1 MKSIM
6 KLLGMLVLVTVSIFA
21 LASCKSPSKPENLTV
36 DFWEASW
43 DAVDGAEEYVVELDG
58 KEYRTRES
66 SFALFEYLRPDERIT
81 VRVEPVFA
89 GDKRK
94 YLWTDKILYTA
105 ESVTE
110 GLVYTELEDGTYAVS
125 CPENVRL
132 KNGKLVLPDTY
143 EGAPIVE
150 LRNAENK
157 ANLSFPSNLDGKK
170 QSDYSGA
177 EATKIQR
184 VRLPLKLETIAIG
197 AFYKASLEKI
207 YIPNSVKYLGQSAFE
222 ECGALTRVSNAQGL
236 MGIGFYTFCGC
247 SSLSDFTFAQ
257 GLTNIGMGAFIGTAI
272 TKATIPE
279 GVSNL
284 QGYTFYNCTSLAEI
298 VLPESLDT
306 LYLGSL
312 DNTAWYNAQPDGV
325 VYIGNFVYGYKGE
338 MPKNTKLVI
347 PSGITKMAFRDTFKN
362 QKNLVSVTLPEGF
375 TEIQEATF
383 YGCKN
388 LSEVILPEGITTIWQ
403 NAFYGCTS
411 LQEIILPKSLQKMYE
426 GAFYR
431 CGFEQIVLTE
441 AMLSIG
447 AAGDNVGV
455 FEACK
460 NLREIVIP
468 QNIATIGS
476 RCFYGCTNLTKVT
489 IEDGVQEIRTDAFLH
504 CSSLTEL
511 TIPDSV
517 TYFKFYSIAYTG
529 LTHFVF
535 PKNLDSIYKYK
546 PKYPDGMLFQ
556 YLVIQ
561 RDTKLLDFEWF
572 YIYSNLKT
580 FYFEGTKEEY
590 DSIEKKKG
598 QLEIYYPSDESM
610 IKLEKI
616 AAWESNLSVYFYS
629 ETEPTEEGNYWHYV
643 NGIPV
648 AWKLQK

>member
-1 MKSIM
+1 
-6 KLLGMLVLVTVSIFA
+6 MLF
-21 LASCKSPSKPENLTV
+21 SCKSQKPENLTV

-43 DAVDGAEEYVVELDG
+43 DAVEGATEYVVELDG
-58 KEYRTRES
+58 EEYRTKNTTFE
-66 SFALFEYLRPDERIT
+66 LFEYLRPDERIT

-94 YLWTDKILYTA
+94 SLWTDKILYTA

-110 GLVYTELEDGTYAVS
+110 GLVYTDLGDGTYAVS
-125 CPENVRL
+125 CPENVVL
-132 KNGKLVLPDTY
+132 NNGELVLPDTY
-143 EGAPIVE
+143 ENAPIVE
-150 LRNAENK
+150 LRNTENK
-157 ANLSFPSNLDGKK
+157 ANRPNFSNLGENK
-170 QSDYSGA
+170 QSNYSGA

-222 ECGALTRVSNAQGL
+222 ECSALKKVSNAQGL
-236 MGIGFYTFCGC
+236 TGIGVYTFCGC

-257 GLTNIGMGAFIGTAI
+257 GLVSIGSGAFIGTAI
-272 TKATIPE
+272 TKAIIPE
-279 GVSNL
+279 GVSTL
-284 QGYTFYNCTSLAEI
+284 EGYTFYNCAALAEI
-298 VLPESLDT
+298 DLPESLDN

-325 VYIGNFVYGYKGE
+325 VYIGDFVYGYKGE
-338 MPKNTKLVI
+338 MPENTKLVI
-347 PSGITKMAFRDTFKN
+347 PSGITKMAFRNTFKN
-362 QKNLVSVTLPEGF
+362 QNNLVSVTLPEGF
-375 TEIQEATF
+375 TEIQEASF

-447 AAGDNVGV
+447 TAGDNVGV

-511 TIPDSV
+511 TIPNSV
-517 TYFKFYSIAYTG
+517 TWFRFYSIAYTG

-535 PKNLDSIYKYK
+535 PKNIKHIPDYK
-546 PKYPDGMLFQ
+546 PKYADGILLE

-561 RDTKLLDFEWF
+561 RDTKLLDLEWF

-590 DSIEKKKG
+590 DVIEKMKG
-598 QLEIYYPSDESM
+598 LLETYYPKDESFKK
-610 IKLEKI
+610 IERI

-643 NGIPV
+643 NGIPA
-648 AWKLQK
+648 AWNS

>member
-1 MKSIM
+1 MKGLL
-6 KLLGMLVLVTVSIFA
+6 KLLIPIILIVIGLPMLF
-21 LASCKSPSKPENLTV
+21 SCKSQKPENLTV

-43 DAVDGAEEYVVELDG
+43 DAVEGATEYVVELDG
-58 KEYRTRES
+58 EEYRTENTY
-66 SFALFEYLRPDERIT
+66 FELFEFLRPDERIT

-94 YLWTDKILYTA
+94 SLWTDKILYTA

-150 LRNAENK
+150 LRNADNK
-157 ANLSFPSNLDGKK
+157 KNLSSPTLVPDGKK

-222 ECGALTRVSNAQGL
+222 ECSALKKVSNAQGL

-257 GLTNIGMGAFIGTAI
+257 GLVSIGSGAFIGTSI
-272 TKATIPE
+272 TKAIIPE
-279 GVSNL
+279 GVSTL
-284 QGYTFYNCTSLAEI
+284 EGYTFYNCAVLTEI
-298 VLPESLDT
+298 ELPESLDT

-312 DNTAWYNAQPDGV
+312 DNTAWYNAQPEGV
-325 VYIGNFVYGYKGE
+325 VYIGNFVYGYKGK

-347 PSGITKMAFRDTFKN
+347 PSGITKMAYRNTFKN
-362 QKNLVSVTLPEGF
+362 QINLVAVTLPEGF
-375 TEIQEATF
+375 TEIQEASF

-388 LSEVILPEGITTIWQ
+388 LSEVILPEGITTIQ
-403 NAFYGCTS
+403 QGAFYGC
-411 LQEIILPKSLQKMYE
+411 KSLKEITLPESLETIYGGVFYGCGIERVRLPQRLTIVGTILDKKYG
-426 GAFYR
+426 GAFENCKALAQVMIPSSVR
-431 CGFEQIVLTE
+431 IV
-441 AMLSIG
+441 G
-447 AAGDNVGV
+447 
-455 FEACK
+455 
-460 NLREIVIP
+460 
-468 QNIATIGS
+468 Q
-476 RCFYGCTNLTKVT
+476 RCFYGCTNLNQIT
-489 IEDGVQEIRTDAFLH
+489 IEDGVQKIRRDAFLY

-517 TYFKFYSIAYTG
+517 TDFEFNSIAYTG
-529 LTHFVF
+529 IIHFVF
-535 PKNLDSIYKYK
+535 PKNIKHIPDYK
-546 PKYPDGMLFQ
+546 PKYADGILLE

-561 RDTKLLDFEWF
+561 RDTKLLDLEWF
-572 YIYSNLKT
+572 YIYSKLKT

-590 DSIEKKKG
+590 DAIEKKRG
-598 QLEIYYPSDESM
+598 QSEIYYPSDES
-610 IKLEKI
+610 IKKLEQI
-616 AAWESNLSVYFYS
+616 ATWEQKLTIYYYS
-629 ETEPTEEGNYWHYV
+629 KNDPAEEGNYWRYV

-648 AWKLQK
+648 AW